1 MGHTLL
7 WSVFLLRLFLS
18 FEMDHTMS
26 MKCVLMLLFSHSIMS
41 DFLQLHRLQHTTLPC
56 SLPSPEVCSNSHPLK
71 SIRGQTEWK
80 PQSQKTTNWSH
91 GLQTC
96 LTQWNYDPCCVG
108 PPKTDGSWWRVLTKH
123 GPLENRTTNHFSIL
137 ALRIPWTVWKGK
149 KIRNV
154 CLCKQTQFLPIKK
167 RRKEER
173 KEMGWNFLKPCKT
186 SHQKFKNTCELQAW

>member
-123 GPLENRTTNHFSIL
+123 GPLERG
-137 ALRIPWTVWKGK
+137 WK
-149 KIRNV
+149 N
-154 CLCKQTQFLPIKK
+154 TSMFLPWETHEQYEKAKIFDTG
-167 RRKEER
+167 R
-173 KEMGWNFLKPCKT
+173 WAP
-186 SHQKFKNTCELQAW
+186 